1 MKQISAFQLSLTFV
15 GVFLGAGFVSGQ
27 EIWQF
32 FACFGPLG
40 FLGFLMAI
48 ALFYLVHS
56 SLIRL
61 VRATGRENISYLLTP
76 GDRPGLRAVVNG
88 MQYLFLFG
96 VVVIMTAGAAAI
108 LTELLGLD
116 IVLASVMVTVIILLL
131 ALLGLQGLVTA
142 FSLLVPVIAVCAVVI
157 ALLILFKNGA
167 VPAPAAGSVSR
178 LLPNWGVSALTYT
191 AYNLLGTVTII
202 VPLAPLIRD
211 ERTLRRG
218 LGGGAA
224 LLTLMA
230 WSMIAALV
238 VLPETGNYELPMNHM
253 AAIIHPL
260 LEIVY
265 GVLMLL
271 AMIVAALGCL
281 VALQAQLELEWPK
294 LAFHHRLSLV
304 LVLAVS
310 CAASLLGFGALIGV
324 VYPIFGYASIPFFV
338 CLLTNWRRE
347 KKKQPAA

>member
-32 FACFGPLG
+32 FACFGPFG
-40 FLGFLMAI
+40 FLGFLVAI

-56 SLIRL
+56 SLVRL
-61 VRATGRENISYLLTP
+61 VRSTGTESISHLLTI
-76 GDRPGLRAVVNG
+76 GDRPRLRVAVNA

-108 LTELLGLD
+108 LAELLGLSTVPASI
-116 IVLASVMVTVIILLL
+116 IVTAVILLL

-157 ALLILFKNGA
+157 SLLVLFKNGIA
-167 VPAPAAGSVSR
+167 PAPTVGSVSR

-191 AYNLLGTVTII
+191 AYNLLGTVTIM
-202 VPLAPLIRD
+202 VPFAPFIKD

-218 LGGGAA
+218 LGGGAI

-238 VLPETGNYELPMNHM
+238 VLPETGSYELPMNIM
-253 AAIIHPL
+253 ASGIHPL
-260 LEIVY
+260 LEFIY

-271 AMIVAALGCL
+271 AMIVSALGCL
-281 VALQAQLELEWPK
+281 VALQTQLELEWPR
-294 LAFHHRLSLV
+294 LATHHTISLSGI
-304 LVLAVS
+304 LAVS
-310 CAASLLGFGALIGV
+310 CVASLLGFGTLIGV

-338 CLLTNWRRE
+338 CLLINAQRE
-347 KKKQPAA
+347 KKKNTVT

>member
-40 FLGFLMAI
+40 FLGFLVAI

-76 GDRPGLRAVVNG
+76 GDRPRLRAVVNG

-96 VVVIMTAGAAAI
+96 VVVIITAGAAAI
-108 LTELLGLD
+108 LAELLGLD
-116 IVLASVMVTVIILLL
+116 IVLSSVMVTAIILLL

-142 FSLLVPVIAVCAVVI
+142 FSLLVPVIA
-157 ALLILFKNGA
+157 LLILFKNDA

-191 AYNLLGTVTII
+191 AYNLLGTVTIM
-202 VPLAPLIRD
+202 VPFAPAD
-211 ERTLRRG
+211 QG
-218 LGGGAA
+218 
-224 LLTLMA
+224 
-230 WSMIAALV
+230 
-238 VLPETGNYELPMNHM
+238 
-253 AAIIHPL
+253 
-260 LEIVY
+260 
-265 GVLMLL
+265 
-271 AMIVAALGCL
+271 
-281 VALQAQLELEWPK
+281 
-294 LAFHHRLSLV
+294 
-304 LVLAVS
+304 
-310 CAASLLGFGALIGV
+310 
-324 VYPIFGYASIPFFV
+324 
-338 CLLTNWRRE
+338 
-347 KKKQPAA
+347 

>member
-32 FACFGPLG
+32 FACFGPFG
-40 FLGFLMAI
+40 FLGFLVAI

-61 VRATGRENISYLLTP
+61 VRATGTESISHLLTL
-76 GDRPGLRAVVNG
+76 GDRPRLRAVVNA

-108 LTELLGLD
+108 LTELLGLN
-116 IVLASVMVTVIILLL
+116 IVFASVIITVIIILL

-157 ALLILFKNGA
+157 ALLVLCKNGIT
-167 VPAPAAGSVSR
+167 PAPTVGSVST

-191 AYNLLGTVTII
+191 AYNLLGTVTIM
-202 VPLAPLIRD
+202 VPFAPFIKD

-218 LGGGAA
+218 LGGGAV

-238 VLPETGNYELPMNHM
+238 VLPETGSFELPMNSM
-253 AAIIHPL
+253 ASGIHPL
-260 LEIVY
+260 LEFVY
-265 GVLMLL
+265 GILMLL
-271 AMIVAALGCL
+271 AMVVSALGCL
-281 VALQAQLELEWPK
+281 VALQAQLELAWPK
-294 LAFHHRLSLV
+294 LASHHTLSLSMI
-304 LVLAVS
+304 LALSCVS
-310 CAASLLGFGALIGV
+310 SLLGFGALIGV

-338 CLLTNWRRE
+338 CLLINARRE
-347 KKKQPAA
+347 KNKSAAT